1 MALEKQPIS
10 ISFDNGIDTK
20 RDPKQIALGKLLML
34 KNGFFKAINKIQ
46 KRYGF
51 DRLAQ
56 SGELT
61 AGNMLAP
68 YANELVGCD
77 GANVYSYSASE
88 AKMDLKGSKVAVGVA
103 NQSIVANNYN
113 QTEADSA
120 INGNIQCFVYGDS
133 STSAAKYTLLDSSTG
148 QKIVDNVD
156 VSTTAYYAKVKAI
169 GSYFV
174 IVYIDYS
181 DNKIKYKAI
190 NTATPTVLGSAV
202 DIATDPTSY
211 WVFDITVLGTS
222 IYLAYDST
230 TGVGLYSL
238 SSALALSAKVTA
250 TAQDAN
256 YGIAIYADSVLNE
269 VWVNY
274 VRSTLGIRY
283 FVYNSALSVQVLAPT
298 SIETVADNFTNI
310 TGYASNGTGYGLWT
324 GVAQTN
330 LTYDSNTLETS
341 YVRKMTLT
349 RTGTVGT
356 PAYLNRGV
364 FLCGK
369 PFAYGSDTYFLVG
382 RYSSEQPTYFLI
394 NSSGLVVAKATQD
407 NSNPYP
413 MSGRHL
419 TEVNTVSSGVFMI
432 AGAYKENLNVI
443 SGVLYAQSSIQSM
456 TFTFGQALVN
466 QSIANNLHISGGIL
480 SIYDGSSIVEHGF
493 HQYPENVYVGPQTGL
508 GALEVGSSYSY
519 KVCYEWTDNQGQI
532 HRSAPSTGN
541 SKTVS
546 ATAVLPVSTTTI
558 GSDTIA
564 TTYNPSSYDI
574 AVGMAISGTSIPAN
588 SYIVGLDTAAIKIS
602 ANATASGA
610 TTPTVTRSYNTTAST
625 VVGYPYV
632 SLNAVPYMQFYA
644 VETAPQ
650 STSILVDPD
659 FAQIFRHDM
668 ELYNLSNGTSIQVAA
683 AYTDFTYSAG
693 GMALIPT
700 TSGVAIASAPY
711 ILINRI
717 YATFTAGL
725 NTFTI
730 DAADL
735 DRIGAGAVNI
745 RVGSTLHAVVSVV
758 GTTVTLGSALVSTT
772 NNAIVY
778 FPGTFALRAGQKVT
792 NSGFTGTPK
801 VISAPR
807 SYSFGGPNWYATVDA
822 NATSTVT
829 TQALS
834 VANCGASFLALPT
847 LRLTQKSNVRCVI
860 YRTEAGGSRYYQVT
874 SVTLPLLNVTTN
886 DFAYWFDTTPD
897 STLVGNN
904 LLYTDGGVLE
914 NDPLPASNIMTSY
927 KNRIVAIPSEHP
939 QTWWYSKQVTAG
951 GVVEFSAS
959 FVKNID
965 QRDGAITGL
974 GVIDEKLLLFKANTV
989 FCVVGDGPSPSGFND
1004 DFIDAQ
1010 LVTTD
1015 VGCTNH
1021 KSIVRTPDGLMFQ
1034 SAKGIYLMDRSL
1046 SVKYIGDDVEAYN
1059 SYAVTSSKLITSLNQ
1074 VRFTLSSGVVLVYD
1088 YFVDQWSVFDSITA
1102 VDSCEFGG
1110 QFTWLKANGKIYKE
1124 NPSLFTDDGAFVQM
1138 YIQTGWI
1145 QMAGI
1150 QGFQRIYKAMVVGDY
1165 KSPHTLNCELA
1176 YDFVST
1182 AAQTI
1187 TVPVASAPSGVPYQ
1201 YRLFPSRQ
1209 KCEAIQFTFYDTQ
1222 SPAYGE
1228 GLSLSALSF
1237 EVGIKRGLNK
1247 VSESQSYG

>member
-1 MALEKQPIS
+1 MALEKQNIS
-10 ISFDNGIDTK
+10 ISFDKGVDTK
-20 RDPKQIALGKLLML
+20 RDPKQIALGKLLVL

-56 SGELT
+56 SGEMSS
-61 AGNMLAP
+61 GNMIAP

-88 AKMDLKGSKVAVGVA
+88 AKMDIKGSKVAVGVA

-113 QTEADSA
+113 QSDADSA
-120 INGNIQCFVYGDS
+120 INSNIQCFVYGDS
-133 STSAAKYTLLDSSTG
+133 STSAAKYTIIDSSTG

-181 DNKIKYKAI
+181 DNKLKYKAI
-190 NTATPTVLGSAV
+190 NIATPTVLGSAV
-202 DIATDPTSY
+202 TIATDITSY
-211 WVFDITVLGTS
+211 WVFDIAVLGSTMY
-222 IYLAYDST
+222 IAYDSSS
-230 TGVGLYSL
+230 GVGLYSL
-238 SSALALSAKVTA
+238 SSALSLSAKTTA

-256 YGIAIYADSVLNE
+256 YGIAVYTDSVLNE

-283 FVYNSALSVQVLAPT
+283 FVYNSTLSTQVLAPT

-364 FLCGK
+364 FICGK
-369 PFAYGSDTYFLVG
+369 PFAYGSDTYYLAG
-382 RYSSEQPTYFLI
+382 RYSQEQPTYFLI
-394 NSSGLVVAKATQD
+394 NSSGIVVAKATQD

-413 MSGRHL
+413 QAGKHIS
-419 TEVNTVSSGVFMI
+419 ESNTVSSDVFMI

-443 SGVLYAQSSIQSM
+443 SGVAYTQSSIQAM
-456 TFTFGQALVN
+456 TFNFGQALVN
-466 QSIANNLHISGGIL
+466 QAIANNLHISGGVL
-480 SIYDGSSIVEHGF
+480 SMYDGSSIVEHGY

-508 GALEVGSSYSY
+508 GSLEVGSSYSY

-546 ATAVLPVSTTTI
+546 SSVVLPVATSTV
-558 GSDTIA
+558 GSDTIS
-564 TTYNPSSYDI
+564 TSYNPTAYNVAI
-574 AVGMAISGTSIPAN
+574 GMAISGTNIPAN
-588 SYIVGLDTAAIKIS
+588 TYIVGLDTVAIKMS
-602 ANATASGA
+602 ANATGSGA
-610 TTPTVTRSYNTTAST
+610 TTPTVTRNYVSTGTTT
-625 VVGYPYV
+625 VGYPYV
-632 SLNAVPYMQFYA
+632 SLPNMPYMQFYA

-668 ELYNLSNGTSIQVAA
+668 ELYNLSNGTSINVTSG
-683 AYTDFTYSAG
+683 YTGFTYGPG

-700 TSGVAIASAPY
+700 TSVGAIASAPY
-711 ILINRI
+711 VLINRV
-717 YATFTAGL
+717 YATFTSGT

-730 DAADL
+730 SATDL
-735 DRIGAGAVNI
+735 DRIAIGASI
-745 RVGSTLHAVVSVV
+745 RVGTTVHSVTNIV
-758 GTTVTLGSALVSTT
+758 GTTVTVSPNFASTT
-772 NNAIVY
+772 NNCLVY
-778 FPGTFALRAGQKVT
+778 FPGAFALKVGQKVT

-801 VISAPR
+801 VITAPR
-807 SYSFGGPNWYATVDA
+807 SYSFGAPNWYATLDA
-822 NATSTVT
+822 NATSTVSA
-829 TQALS
+829 QALTVS
-834 VANCGASFLALPT
+834 NCSSNFIAFPT

-886 DFAYWFDTTPD
+886 DFAYYFDAMSDTA
-897 STLVGNN
+897 LVGNN
-904 LLYTDGGVLE
+904 VLYTDGGVLE
-914 NDPLPASNIMTSY
+914 NDPLPATNIMTIY
-927 KNRIVAIPSEHP
+927 KNRIIAVPSEHP
-939 QTWWYSKQVTAG
+939 LTWWFSKQVVPG
-951 GVVEFSAS
+951 GVAEFSAS

-989 FCVVGDGPSPSGFND
+989 FAVVGDGPSPSGFND

-1034 SAKGIYLMDRSL
+1034 SGKGIYLIDRSL
-1046 SVKYIGDDVEAYN
+1046 SVKYIGADVEAYN
-1059 SYAVTSSKLITSLNQ
+1059 SYTVTSSKLITSLNQ

-1088 YFVDQWSVFDSITA
+1088 YYVGQWSVFDSITA

-1150 QGFQRIYKAMVVGDY
+1150 QGFQRIYKALVVGDY
-1165 KSPHTLNCELA
+1165 KSAHTLNCELT

-1182 AAQTI
+1182 VAQTI

-1222 SPAYGE
+1222 SPTYGE

>member
-1 MALEKQPIS
+1 MALEKQNIS
-10 ISFDNGIDTK
+10 ISFDKGVDTK
-20 RDPKQIALGKLLML
+20 RDPKQIALGKLLVL

-56 SGELT
+56 SGEMSS
-61 AGNMLAP
+61 GNMIAP

-88 AKMDLKGSKVAVGVA
+88 AKMDIKGSKVAVGVA

-113 QTEADSA
+113 QSDADSA
-120 INGNIQCFVYGDS
+120 INSNIQCFVYGDS
-133 STSAAKYTLLDSSTG
+133 STSAAKYTIIDSSTG

-181 DNKIKYKAI
+181 DNKLKYKAI
-190 NTATPTVLGSAV
+190 NIATPTTLGSAV
-202 DIATDPTSY
+202 TIATDITSY
-211 WVFDITVLGTS
+211 WVFDIAVLGSTMY
-222 IYLAYDST
+222 IAYDSSS
-230 TGVGLYSL
+230 GVGLYSL
-238 SSALALSAKVTA
+238 SSALSLSAKTTA

-256 YGIAIYADSVLNE
+256 YGIAVYTDSVLNE

-283 FVYNSALSVQVLAPT
+283 FVYNSTLSTQVLAPT

-310 TGYASNGTGYGLWT
+310 TGYASNGSGYGLWT

-364 FLCGK
+364 FICGK
-369 PFAYGSDTYFLVG
+369 PFAYGSDTYYLAG
-382 RYSSEQPTYFLI
+382 RYSQEQPTYFLI
-394 NSSGLVVAKATQD
+394 NSAGVVVAKATQD

-413 MSGRHL
+413 QAGKHIS
-419 TEVNTVSSGVFMI
+419 ESNTVSSDVFMI

-443 SGVLYAQSSIQSM
+443 SGVAYAQSSIQAM
-456 TFTFGQALVN
+456 TFNFGQALVN
-466 QSIANNLHISGGIL
+466 QAIANNLHISGGVL
-480 SIYDGSSIVEHGF
+480 SMYDGSSIVEHGY

-508 GALEVGSSYSY
+508 GSLEVGSSYSY

-541 SKTVS
+541 SKTASSTV
-546 ATAVLPVSTTTI
+546 VLPVATSTA
-558 GSDTIA
+558 GSDTIS
-564 TTYNPSSYDI
+564 TSYNPTAYNVAI
-574 AVGMAISGTSIPAN
+574 GMAISGTNIPAN
-588 SYIVGLDTAAIKIS
+588 TYIVGLDTGAIKMS
-602 ANATASGA
+602 ANATGSGA
-610 TTPTVTRSYNTTAST
+610 TIPTVTGNLTSASST
-625 VVGYPYV
+625 ISGYPYV
-632 SLNAVPYMQFYA
+632 SLTSMPYMQFYA

-668 ELYNLSNGTSIQVAA
+668 ELYNLSNGTSINVTSG
-683 AYTDFTYSAG
+683 YTGFTYGPG

-700 TSGVAIASAPY
+700 TSVGAIASAPY
-711 ILINRI
+711 VLINRV
-717 YATFTAGL
+717 YATFTSGT

-730 DAADL
+730 SATDL
-735 DRIGAGAVNI
+735 DRIAIGASI
-745 RVGSTLHAVVSVV
+745 RVGTTVHSVTNIV
-758 GTTVTLGSALVSTT
+758 GTTVTVSPNFASTT
-772 NNAIVY
+772 NNCLVY
-778 FPGTFALRAGQKVT
+778 FPGSFALKVGQKVT

-801 VISAPR
+801 VITAPR
-807 SYSFGGPNWYATVDA
+807 SYSFGAPNWYATLDA

-829 TQALS
+829 TQPLTVS
-834 VANCGASFLALPT
+834 NVGASFLAFPT

-886 DFAYWFDTTPD
+886 DFAYYFDAMSDTA
-897 STLVGNN
+897 LVGNN
-904 LLYTDGGVLE
+904 VLYTDGGVLE
-914 NDPLPASNIMTSY
+914 NDPLPASNIMTAY
-927 KNRIVAIPSEHP
+927 KNRIIAIPSEHP
-939 QTWWYSKQVTAG
+939 LTWWFSKQVVPG
-951 GVVEFSAS
+951 GVAEFSAS

-974 GVIDEKLLLFKANTV
+974 GVIDEKLLLFKANSV

-1015 VGCTNH
+1015 AGCANH
-1021 KSIVRTPDGLMFQ
+1021 KSIVRTPAGLMFQ
-1034 SAKGIYLMDRSL
+1034 SSKGIYLMDRSL
-1046 SVKYIGDDVEAYN
+1046 SVNYVGDAVEAYN
-1059 SYAVTSSKLITSLNQ
+1059 AYTVTSSKLISTLNQ
-1074 VRFTLSSGVVLVYD
+1074 VRFTMSNGVVLVYD
-1088 YFVDQWSVFDSITA
+1088 YYVGQWSVFDSISA

-1110 QFTWLKANGKIYKE
+1110 QFTWLKSNGKIYKE
-1124 NPSLFTDDGAFVQM
+1124 NPSVFTDDGAFIQL

-1150 QGFQRIYKAMVVGDY
+1150 QGFQRIYKALLVGDY
-1165 KSPHTLNCELA
+1165 KSPHTLNCELT

-1182 AAQTI
+1182 VAQTI

-1209 KCEAIQFTFYDTQ
+1209 KCEAMQFTLYDTQ
-1222 SPAYGE
+1222 SPSYGE

>member
-1 MALEKQPIS
+1 MALEKQNIS
-10 ISFDNGIDTK
+10 ISFDKGVDTK
-20 RDPKQIALGKLLML
+20 RDPKQIALGKLLVL

-56 SGELT
+56 SGEMSS
-61 AGNMLAP
+61 GNMIAP

-88 AKMDLKGSKVAVGVA
+88 AKMDIKGSKVAVGVA

-113 QTEADSA
+113 QSDADSA
-120 INGNIQCFVYGDS
+120 INSNIQCFVYGDS
-133 STSAAKYTLLDSSTG
+133 STSAAKYTIIDSSTG

-181 DNKIKYKAI
+181 DNKLKYKAI
-190 NTATPTVLGSAV
+190 NIATPTTLGSAV
-202 DIATDPTSY
+202 TIATDITSY
-211 WVFDITVLGTS
+211 WVFDIAVLGSTMY
-222 IYLAYDST
+222 IAYDSSS
-230 TGVGLYSL
+230 GVGLYSL
-238 SSALALSAKVTA
+238 SSALSLSAKTTA

-256 YGIAIYADSVLNE
+256 YGIAVYTDSVLNE

-283 FVYNSALSVQVLAPT
+283 FVYNSTLSTQVLAPT

-310 TGYASNGTGYGLWT
+310 TGYASNGSGYGLWT

-364 FLCGK
+364 FICGK
-369 PFAYGSDTYFLVG
+369 PFAYGSDTYYLAG
-382 RYSSEQPTYFLI
+382 RYSQEQPTYFLI
-394 NSSGLVVAKATQD
+394 NSSGTVVAKATQD

-413 MSGRHL
+413 MSGKHL
-419 TEVNTVSSGVFMI
+419 TEVNTVSSNVFMI

-443 SGVLYAQSSIQSM
+443 SGVAYSQSSIQAM

-480 SIYDGSSIVEHGF
+480 SMYDGSNIVEHGF
-493 HQYPENVYVGPQTGL
+493 HQYPENVYYGPQPGT
-508 GALEVGSSYSY
+508 GALEMGSSYSY

-532 HRSAPSTGN
+532 HRSAPSTGV
-541 SKTVS
+541 SKVS
-546 ATAVLPVSTTTI
+546 DSTITLPLATTTLGSAAIATA
-558 GSDTIA
+558 
-564 TTYNPSSYDI
+564 YNPGLYGIS
-574 AVGMAISGTSIPAN
+574 VGMAVTGTGIPADTYIIGLANN
-588 SYIVGLDTAAIKIS
+588 SIAIS
-602 ANATASGA
+602 NNATANGTTVLQITRNLKA
-610 TTPTVTRSYNTTAST
+610 TGSTTA
-625 VVGYPYV
+625 GYPYLDT
-632 SLNAVPYMQFYA
+632 SMYRYLQFYA
-644 VETAPQ
+644 VETVPQ
-650 STSILVDPD
+650 STSILVDAD
-659 FAQIFRHDM
+659 FAQLLKHDM
-668 ELYNLSNGTSIQVAA
+668 ELTNIATGTTVLVTAG
-683 AYTDFTYSAG
+683 YTGFTYGPG
-693 GMALIPT
+693 GLAIIPT
-700 TSGVAIASAPY
+700 TSGGALASGQY
-711 ILINRI
+711 LVTNRI
-717 YATFTAGL
+717 YATFTAGV

-730 DAADL
+730 SATDL
-735 DRIGAGAVNI
+735 DRICIGIDI
-745 RVGSTLHAVVSVV
+745 RVGTTTHTVTNIV
-758 GTTVTLGSALVSTT
+758 GTTVTVGTNFVSNT
-772 NNAIVY
+772 NNAIVS
-778 FPGTFALRAGQKVT
+778 FPQSFIMRVGHKVV
-792 NSGFTGTPK
+792 NSGFTGTVK
-801 VISAPR
+801 VTAAPR
-807 SYSFGGPNWYATVDA
+807 SYLGSPFRVTVDA
-822 NATSTVT
+822 NATSTVASQLT
-829 TQALS
+829 TIT
-834 VANCGASFLALPT
+834 NCNGSFLVIPD

-874 SVTLPLLNVTTN
+874 SVTLPLLNITTN
-886 DFAYWFDTTPD
+886 DFTFYYDTMSDTT
-897 STLVGNN
+897 LIGNN
-904 LLYTDGGVLE
+904 VIYTDGGVLE
-914 NDPLPASNIMTSY
+914 NDPLPASNIMTAY
-927 KNRIVAIPSEHP
+927 KNRIISVPSEHP
-939 QTWWYSKQVTAG
+939 FTWWFSKQVVPG
-951 GVVEFSAS
+951 GVAEFSAS

-965 QRDGAITGL
+965 QRDGGITGL
-974 GVIDEKLLLFKANTV
+974 GVIDEKLLLFKANTI

-1015 VGCTNH
+1015 AGCANH
-1021 KSIVRTPDGLMFQ
+1021 KSIVRTPAGLMFQ
-1034 SAKGIYLMDRSL
+1034 SSKGIYLMDRSL
-1046 SVKYIGDDVEAYN
+1046 SVNYVGDAVEAYN
-1059 SYAVTSSKLITSLNQ
+1059 AYTVTSSKLISTLNQ
-1074 VRFTLSSGVVLVYD
+1074 VRFTMSNGVVLVYD
-1088 YFVDQWSVFDSITA
+1088 YYVGQWSVFDSISA

-1110 QFTWLKANGKIYKE
+1110 QFTWLKSNGKIYKE
-1124 NPSLFTDDGAFVQM
+1124 NPSVFTDDGAFIQL

-1150 QGFQRIYKAMVVGDY
+1150 QGFQRIYKALLVGDY
-1165 KSPHTLNCELA
+1165 KSPHTLNCELT

-1182 AAQTI
+1182 VAQTI

-1209 KCEAIQFTFYDTQ
+1209 KCEAMQFTLYDTQ
-1222 SPAYGE
+1222 SPSYGE